1 MTYHL
6 VTTSEL
12 KTRSFEK
19 KNLFLGEWCVPYK
32 EQISKNIKN
41 YLFVTPCPFNK
52 ETLDSDQKKILNF
65 SKQLFNDVFK
75 VLNEQHNENFND
87 RQWTLLLGIWIH
99 KYVSLI
105 INRYNI
111 LESAIRKYNISS
123 STFYYSKDYE
133 ISCKNTYN
141 FSEICNDSLW
151 NNVLYYKILDYI
163 DHSFEKKIFNI
174 NKKKNISVKKKS
186 ISDYIKKMS
195 NFFFKNKI
203 INSKSFIL
211 TTYLKKLD
219 ELKLLFLFKQPPIF
233 LEDNLDYNST
243 DFLLRSKLK
252 KMLLPEEKK
261 DLESAIK
268 GIFFDVF
275 PNIYLES
282 FLNLKNNLKNLS
294 LPKNPKFIFTSNE
307 FDTNEIFK
315 IYCVDKIKNSKY
327 IVGQHGATYGSGR
340 YQTSQIYN
348 LKVADKL
355 ITWGW
360 NEHPKTKKG
369 FLFRKLTPSAKKGK
383 KLIYMIRLIMP
394 TWRTYDLYHELE
406 NEFKDDF
413 KLVKGFKK
421 TIIDNIE
428 IKMHPGDGFF
438 YNFDT
443 KSRWL
448 NEFPDIKINQSKN
461 FDKYKNNAKLF
472 IFNHEST
479 GFLQLV
485 NINYPTLLVL
495 RNFDFQIDDQYKK
508 YYKYLIDSNILHLN
522 NESLTRHLNEI
533 WQNVDGWWNSNY
545 TQNNLKKF
553 TEKFARH
560 SDSSVEDLKKILL
573 EI

>member
-1 MTYHL
+1 
-6 VTTSEL
+6 
-12 KTRSFEK
+12 
-19 KNLFLGEWCVPYK
+19 
-32 EQISKNIKN
+32 
-41 YLFVTPCPFNK
+41 
-52 ETLDSDQKKILNF
+52 
-65 SKQLFNDVFK
+65 
-75 VLNEQHNENFND
+75 
-87 RQWTLLLGIWIH
+87 
-99 KYVSLI
+99 
-105 INRYNI
+105 
-111 LESAIRKYNISS
+111 
-123 STFYYSKDYE
+123 
-133 ISCKNTYN
+133 
-141 FSEICNDSLW
+141 
-151 NNVLYYKILDYI
+151 
-163 DHSFEKKIFNI
+163 
-174 NKKKNISVKKKS
+174 
-186 ISDYIKKMS
+186 
-195 NFFFKNKI
+195 
-203 INSKSFIL
+203 
-211 TTYLKKLD
+211 
-219 ELKLLFLFKQPPIF
+219 LLFLFKQPPIF